1 MIRVDIVA
9 HTKQPF
15 KVGVM
20 VHSQQSI
27 WRRAIGHVEGVAAC
41 AFGVSGR
48 EEDAPVVGA
57 VAEIASAFI
66 EGEFAAVVD

>member
-1 MIRVDIVA
+1 
-9 HTKQPF
+9 
-15 KVGVM
+15 M

-48 EEDAPVVGA
+48 KEDAPVVCA